1 MVDLLVPTAPGTDKM
16 TGQVLSDGCTTFSVT
31 HKK

>member
-1 MVDLLVPTAPGTDKM
+1 MVDLLVPTAPTADKM
-16 TGQVLSDGCTTFSVT
+16 TGQVLFDGCTSFSVT